1 MKRFELFFMVLQVPI
16 DAAMLLVAMLVAY
29 GLRFTDFISA
39 ARPVL
44 FQFSLSQFLQ
54 YGLWAIAAW
63 ILVFAFAG
71 LYTPSSGRRFAKDM
85 VRIAIG
91 SLAALSVMSMYLV
104 FTQQIFDSRFL
115 LIFGW
120 IFGIIFVGTGRLF
133 VRAIKGISYRL
144 GYGQKHVVIIG
155 SNDIADTL
163 KKTFKRR
170 KELGYKVVSV
180 FPHFTKEIQKK
191 IEKKYVEQI
200 ILTQPH
206 AREKEALALLRFS
219 NQHHIRFTYSA
230 DVFATLSSNM
240 SIHPVAGVP
249 MVELKPTR
257 LDGWGRVVKRIF
269 DVVVSI
275 AVFILVSPL
284 LLCTAI
290 IILIETG
297 WPVIYKNERVGYKGK
312 TFSTYKFRS
321 MHQNDCTGK
330 QFGEL
335 GEEAEKKEKEL
346 IKKQSIKKGPI
357 YKIAHDPRVTRFGK
371 YIRRWSIDELP
382 QFINVLKGNM
392 SVVGPRPH
400 QPREV
405 DLYKKDHPTV
415 FSIRPGITG
424 LAQISGRSDL
434 SFEEEMQLDLLYIER
449 WSVWLD
455 IIIFIKTPFIL
466 FKKRDVE

>member
-1 MKRFELFFMVLQVPI
+1 M
-16 DAAMLLVAMLVAY
+16 
-29 GLRFTDFISA
+29 
-39 ARPVL
+39 
-44 FQFSLSQFLQ
+44 
-54 YGLWAIAAW
+54 
-63 ILVFAFAG
+63 
-71 LYTPSSGRRFAKDM
+71 
-85 VRIAIG
+85 
-91 SLAALSVMSMYLV
+91 
-104 FTQQIFDSRFL
+104 
-115 LIFGW
+115 
-120 IFGIIFVGTGRLF
+120 
-133 VRAIKGISYRL
+133 
-144 GYGQKHVVIIG
+144 
-155 SNDIADTL
+155 
-163 KKTFKRR
+163 
-170 KELGYKVVSV
+170 
-180 FPHFTKEIQKK
+180 
-191 IEKKYVEQI
+191 EQI

-357 YKIAHDPRVTRFGK
+357 YKISHDPRVTRFGK